1 MTVKMKPLFPK
12 KENGRTFAVQKKE
25 KPSVDQQIMET
36 GVRLRGLQRKY
47 RIIIDRE
54 LRALRGSRARK
65 QDNPKAVNNLKNAYY
80 CLTIVN
86 KAQERLREITT
97 LQELSKAMNEMGSVL
112 KLMNVVSGKTEKVK
126 TRALQKGIRGL
137 EKATGKDEGGMSN
150 FFQQPLDT
158 LVGDDIIESLLNGKS
173 LEACMDE
180 QEGIQVDPE
189 DAVPLSTE
197 YLQEIGEL
205 EEMPEDQDPEQIIA
219 DMEEMMRYM

>member
-1 MTVKMKPLFPK
+1 
-12 KENGRTFAVQKKE
+12 
-25 KPSVDQQIMET
+25 
-36 GVRLRGLQRKY
+36 
-47 RIIIDRE
+47 
-54 LRALRGSRARK
+54 
-65 QDNPKAVNNLKNAYY
+65 
-80 CLTIVN
+80 
-86 KAQERLREITT
+86 
-97 LQELSKAMNEMGSVL
+97 
-112 KLMNVVSGKTEKVK
+112 
-126 TRALQKGIRGL
+126 
-137 EKATGKDEGGMSN
+137 MSN